1 MSVIVSN
8 TENKNEVKLEFT
20 VEAKIF
26 DEGMKK
32 VFNKNAK
39 YFNIPGFRKG
49 KAPMNMV
56 EKYYGSQI
64 FEEDTFNEI
73 VPSIY
78 DEAIKENKLEVV
90 SRPEIDIIQI
100 GKGKDLIFTAI
111 VSTKPEVKLGKY
123 KGISL
128 EKTEYKVEEKDV
140 EEELNKMAERNSR
153 IVSVTDRA
161 TKKGDIAVI
170 DFVGSVDGVEFEG
183 GKAENH
189 ELELGSNTFI
199 PGFEDQVIG
208 MKIDEVKDVNVKFP
222 EEYFSK
228 DLAGKDAIFKVTLH
242 EIKVKELPKID
253 DEFAKDVS
261 EFDTIKELKEDI
273 KSKKE
278 KQNEENSK
286 AELEEKAIRAVA
298 EISEVEIPN
307 GMVEVELDNMAQ
319 DMDRRLSYQG
329 FNLEQY
335 LKMLGKTMADF
346 RKESEE
352 PAKESIKLRL
362 VLEAVCKDA
371 KVEAPAKEVDEKIAE
386 LAQAYGRKEEELKK
400 NEEFVRN
407 IEESV
412 KSEKA
417 IALILENAKIKT
429 VEPKAAE
436 EKKTAKKSTKKE
448 EAKEEVKEEKKTT
461 SKKSSKK
468 AE

>member
-1 MSVIVSN
+1 MSVKVEK

-26 DEGMKK
+26 DEGIKT

-49 KAPMNMV
+49 KAPMNIV
-56 EKYYGSQI
+56 EKYYGSEI
-64 FEEDTFNEI
+64 FYEDTFNEI
-73 VPSIY
+73 VPAIY
-78 DEAIKENKLEVV
+78 DEAIKEQKLEVV
-90 SRPEIDIIQI
+90 SKPDIDIVQI

-111 VSTKPEVKLGKY
+111 VATKPEVKLGKY

-128 EKTEYKVEEKDV
+128 EKTEYKVEDKDV

-153 IVSVTDRA
+153 MVTVSDRA

-199 PGFEDQVIG
+199 PGFEDQVVG
-208 MKIDEVKDVNVKFP
+208 MKVDEVKDVNVKFP

-228 DLAGKDAIFKVTLH
+228 DLAGKDAVFKVTLH

-253 DEFAKDVS
+253 DEFVKDVS
-261 EFDTIKELKEDI
+261 EFDTVAELKADI
-273 KSKKE
+273 KAKKE
-278 KQNEENSK
+278 KQNEENAK

-298 EISEVEIPN
+298 EVSEVEIPS
-307 GMVEVELDNMAQ
+307 GMVDVELDNMAQ

-335 LKMLGKTMADF
+335 LNMLGKTMADF
-346 RKESEE
+346 RNESEA

-371 KVEAPAKEVDEKIAE
+371 KIEAPAKEVDEKIAE
-386 LAQAYGRKEEELKK
+386 LAKTYGRKEEELKK
-400 NEEFVRN
+400 NEEFVKN

-429 VEPKAAE
+429 VAPKATE
-436 EKKTAKKSTKKE
+436 EKKTAKKTTKKE
-448 EAKEEVKEEKKTT
+448 DDKEEVKAEKKTT
-461 SKKSSKK
+461 SKKSTKK